1 MRSMRGLGASVI
13 AVMLGAFGASGAW
26 AQGEAN
32 FPTKPI
38 RIVIGFPAG
47 GGNDLI
53 VRVVGQKLSEAVGQ
67 PVVIEN
73 KPGASGIIAA
83 EYVAR
88 AAPDGYTILTGPIGS
103 MAINPAVYAKL
114 NYDPQRDFVPIS
126 QIAAFPLIA
135 AVSPKQRFGSIADL
149 VAYAKANPR
158 QANYATS
165 AATFLLATELFKQK
179 TGAPFEAINYKG
191 SNESVMAV
199 MTGEVLLAIADPAP
213 IATQIPSGNVRALA
227 VTSAQR
233 IAELPDVPTMA
244 EAGVPDMVVTL
255 WTGFFVPAG
264 TPPAVVKK
272 LEAEVMRIVRLADVR
287 ERFKTLAVI
296 PTGTSSEEF
305 ARVIASD
312 RARWS
317 AVAKAANI
325 RLEQ

>member
-1 MRSMRGLGASVI
+1 MSRVRPLRALTIAVLGA
-13 AVMLGAFGASGAW
+13 LGATGAA
-26 AQGEAN
+26 AQAEPA
-32 FPTKPI
+32 FPIKPI

-47 GGNDLI
+47 GGNDLM

-67 PVVIEN
+67 AVIVEN

-114 NYDPQRDFVPIS
+114 PYDPRRDFVPIS
-126 QIAAFPLIA
+126 QIATFPLIA
-135 AVSPKQRFGSIADL
+135 AVSAKQPFRSIAEL

-158 QANYATS
+158 KANYGTS

-179 TGAPFEAINYKG
+179 TGAPLEAINYKG

-213 IATQIPSGNVRALA
+213 VATQIPSGNVRALA
-227 VTSAQR
+227 VTSAR
-233 IAELPDVPTMA
+233 RMAELPDVPTMA
-244 EAGVPDMVVTL
+244 EAGVPDMVVDL

-264 TPPAVVKK
+264 TSPVIVKR
-272 LEAEVMRIVRLADVR
+272 LEGDVMRIVRLPDVR
-287 ERFKTLAVI
+287 ERFKTLAVN
-296 PTGTSSEEF
+296 PTGTTSEDL
-305 ARVIASD
+305 ARIVAAD
-312 RARWS
+312 LARWS
-317 AVAKAANI
+317 AVAKAANVK
-325 RLEQ
+325 LEQ